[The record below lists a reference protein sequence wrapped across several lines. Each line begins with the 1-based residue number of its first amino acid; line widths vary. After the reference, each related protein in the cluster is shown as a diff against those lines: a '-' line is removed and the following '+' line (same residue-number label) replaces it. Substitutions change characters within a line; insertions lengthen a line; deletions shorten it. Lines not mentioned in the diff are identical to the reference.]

1 MPSERYDY
9 YLEQCKIHHATKKT
23 FSGNGVLKHA
33 RALVEFSKRIGAVS
47 AIDYGC
53 GKGLQYGRAVIAPLQ
68 PVDAPPADSVQL
80 LTLEQAL
87 GYGVY
92 KYDPAV
98 PMFSAPPL
106 SRADFVWCTDVLEHI
121 PEEDIPFIVSEL
133 SRLAIKGVFVT
144 VGTYPAKKHLPN
156 GENAHVCV
164 KPTEWWVEKFADLQA
179 RHDLA
184 TAEDPFEFQMLC
196 E

>member
-1 MPSERYDY
+1 MPSERFAY

-23 FSGNGVLKHA
+23 FSGNGCLKHA
-33 RALVEFSKRIGAVS
+33 RALVAMSKAIGATS

-53 GKGLQYGRAVIAPLQ
+53 GKGLQYGKMVEIPVL
-68 PVDAPPADSVQL
+68 VDAPDVYKADFAP
-80 LTLEQAL
+80 LEQHL
-87 GYGVY
+87 GYEVT

-98 PMFSAPPL
+98 PQFQTPPWGP
-106 SRADFVWCTDVLEHI
+106 ADLVWCTDVMEHI

-156 GENAHVCV
+156 GENAHVCI
-164 KPTEWWVEKFADLQA
+164 KPAEWWDEQ
-179 RHDLA
+179 
-184 TAEDPFEFQMLC
+184 FELLRVRAVKSDGAFRFQMLC

>member
-1 MPSERYDY
+1 MPSERYFK
-9 YLEQCKIHHATKKT
+9 YLDQCKIHHATKKT

-33 RALVEFSKRIGAVS
+33 ETLVNFSKAIGATS

-53 GKGLQYGRAVIAPLQ
+53 GKGLQYRKSIELPGHEWAV
-68 PVDAPPADSVQL
+68 S
-80 LTLEQAL
+80 LESAL
-87 GYGVY
+87 GYEVT

-98 PMFSAPPL
+98 PGFDSPPAGP
-106 SRADFVWCTDVLEHI
+106 ADFVWCTDVLEHI
-121 PEEDIPFIVSEL
+121 PEEDISFIVAEL

-156 GENAHVCV
+156 GENAHVCI
-164 KPTEWWVEKFADLQA
+164 KPAEWWVKRFRPLQDRVNA
-179 RHDLA
+179 SA
-184 TAEDPFEFQMLC
+184 PGQCFSFQMLC